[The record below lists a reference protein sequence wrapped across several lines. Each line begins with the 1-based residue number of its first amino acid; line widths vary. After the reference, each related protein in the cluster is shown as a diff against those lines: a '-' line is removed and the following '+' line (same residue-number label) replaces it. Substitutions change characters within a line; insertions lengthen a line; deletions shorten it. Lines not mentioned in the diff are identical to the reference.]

1 MTFDE
6 YRNHLNILYILG
18 EDYLLETTMHSN
30 IQSCDI
36 TYSDIDNNDNKVL
49 RNMYKNNYCCN
60 YEKYIRL
67 INADDHIKIENF
79 NNIDSNEES
88 EEEEKNKKENKN
100 EVKNGDKNEDNKNG
114 DKNEDNENEDNEN
127 EYIKNY
133 KNNRILI
140 LIIIKRNQ
148 KANILEY

>member
-6 YRNHLNILYILG
+6 YRNLLNLLYILS

-49 RNMYKNNYCCN
+49 RNMYKNIYCCN

-67 INADDHIKIENF
+67 INNNYHIKIKNF
-79 NNIDSNEES
+79 NNSYNNEEN
-88 EEEEKNKKENKN
+88 EEE
-100 EVKNGDKNEDNKNG
+100 
-114 DKNEDNENEDNEN
+114 
-127 EYIKNY
+127 
-133 KNNRILI
+133 
-140 LIIIKRNQ
+140 
-148 KANILEY
+148 